1 MGVCGAGSP
10 SAAAVCAE
18 GAPHCTQTPGK
29 EGTRAVAVGLRG
41 RRDESTGKA
50 GGNLWG
56 PSGST
61 SPASQGA
68 VITPQREQESIST
81 SMKMLITA
89 SI

>member
-10 SAAAVCAE
+10 SAAAVCGE
-18 GAPHCTQTPGK
+18 GAPHCAQTPGE

-56 PSGST
+56 PSGCT

-68 VITPQREQESIST
+68 VITPQGEQESIST